1 MKNFII
7 SPKLLY
13 TIISIIF
20 TQFLIAQNVTVASD
34 NLNSNNSS
42 GGTGWSSNWL
52 TTGSVQF
59 TGGRIFMDG
68 GGSGTARRTVNLTGY
83 NSATLSI
90 LWRCEDSSSG
100 FESSD
105 FIRVELSTNG
115 GSSYTTIWNRTGD
128 QICSSDDDEENQS
141 ISVSLPVGNA
151 NTVIRLRS
159 GTNSDSEAYFWDNIV
174 VTGFTDIDT
183 DGDSVNDSVDD
194 DSDNDG
200 ILDIN
205 ECGNGVQALTV
216 ASVQAIPN
224 SGLLSSTLSSTAG
237 GAATFTSSELHY
249 DNYLSAGQGDN
260 FPANSIVFYDS
271 EASDDGDLPGSAID
285 WTETTVTFDFP
296 IPVTDFQI
304 TGFDFD
310 GSGAENVNSL
320 SVQPTSTSAN
330 VVNSSGTFE
339 SNANNQDIV
348 LDFALASPITQI
360 SFNLERPSNG
370 FTIAFTVAFDGCLA
384 DTDRDGIFNY
394 LDPDSDGD
402 GCLDVVESG
411 GVDANNNGVL
421 DGTGFAANG
430 RVTGGIGGYN
440 GAGATYNN
448 ANRLVITSNPADQTV
463 STGDPSTTFTVGA
476 RVDQATSY
484 AGGNPNYGSAGNA
497 NGTRQYQ
504 WYDGDPDNGGVAL
517 TNSAPYSGVTSATL
531 TVSNP
536 FTTTPKT
543 FYVIVTSSALST
555 LCTRE
560 VRSAQMIPDDPCIPG
575 PGNPDTDGDSVA
587 DICDIDDDNDGILD
601 VDETNN

>member
-128 QICSSDDDEENQS
+128 QICSSDDDAENQS

-463 STGDPSTTFTVGA
+463 STGDPSTTFTVEQELTKLHLMP
-476 RVDQATSY
+476 VATQIMVQL
-484 AGGNPNYGSAGNA
+484 GMQTERDNT
-497 NGTRQYQ
+497 NGT
-504 WYDGDPDNGGVAL
+504 
-517 TNSAPYSGVTSATL
+517 T
-531 TVSNP
+531 
-536 FTTTPKT
+536 
-543 FYVIVTSSALST
+543 
-555 LCTRE
+555 E
-560 VRSAQMIPDDPCIPG
+560 
-575 PGNPDTDGDSVA
+575 
-587 DICDIDDDNDGILD
+587 ILITA
-601 VDETNN
+601 VLP